1 MRCLQCFYSN
11 ESLAKHRVYCLAI
24 NGVQAIDLPQ
34 KYIDKNGVERTP
46 CVYFKNH
53 HKTLPVPF
61 GIYADFECTTEKIS
75 GCQPPPMKKP
85 KNGRPPEERSYISKA
100 YGL

>member
-1 MRCLQCFYSN
+1 MECKLLIY
-11 ESLAKHRVYCLAI
+11 LK
-24 NGVQAIDLPQ
+24 
-34 KYIDKNGVERTP
+34 KYTDKNGVERTP

-75 GCQPPPMKKP
+75 SCQPPPMKKP
-85 KNGRPPEERSYISKA
+85 KKGRPQKKDLTLKNIRNILHVVLVIKLFAIMIRSI
-100 YGL
+100 LVM